1 MLGSIIN
8 CGPLNAQLNNPGG
21 SGWWRTDVVGAN
33 TVNGLA
39 VGNAAFPFN
48 SAFEIHGDLMP
59 TPTGEVFRTD
69 APNGANTSWR
79 LLRGGT
85 NYGHLFNLSTDV
97 HLRLDASAGDL
108 RLLTNGLERGRFNQ
122 TLTGQTINTFGP
134 LDLSG
139 FFGVGNFNGA
149 YPNAS
154 ARVHVDNTSTLTLGY
169 RDVIKEGFL
178 ATRGE
183 ALFYGGILD
192 GSNSGVLWSYLTGSS
207 GTPGSFKF
215 IYTGNNT
222 LPNVAST
229 ANGLELAR
237 FEPATSLNEGYF
249 GIGDWHQPRL
259 LRCSELT
266 RGELINRQHRTA

>member
-1 MLGSIIN
+1 MKHLPFY
-8 CGPLNAQLNNPGG
+8 CCL
-21 SGWWRTDVVGAN
+21 
-33 TVNGLA
+33 
-39 VGNAAFPFN
+39 AAFSFCGVVARAQWLGTNPEALTPASQGVIVGTGGGTP
-48 SAFEIHGDLMP
+48 SALTVQGGQV
-59 TPTGEVFRTD
+59 TPSTGEVFRTD
-69 APNGANTSWR
+69 APNGATTSWR

-192 GSNSGVLWSYLTGSS
+192 GCNSGVFWSYLTGSS

-215 IYTGNNT
+215 I
-222 LPNVAST
+222 
-229 ANGLELAR
+229 
-237 FEPATSLNEGYF
+237 
-249 GIGDWHQPRL
+249 
-259 LRCSELT
+259 
-266 RGELINRQHRTA
+266 